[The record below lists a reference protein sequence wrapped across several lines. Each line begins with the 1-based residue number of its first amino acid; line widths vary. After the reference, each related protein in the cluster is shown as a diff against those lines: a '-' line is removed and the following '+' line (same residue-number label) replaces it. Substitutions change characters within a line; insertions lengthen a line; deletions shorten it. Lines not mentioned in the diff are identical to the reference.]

1 MKTVFRYAWPYK
13 WPMLIAI
20 LLMLLEL
27 SVELI
32 QPLLIG
38 RIIDDGIMKEDLNT
52 VLIWGSV
59 MMALAFVALFSGV
72 VNSYFAAH
80 AAQSFGF
87 DLRQALFQRVQ
98 TLSLAAFLRFPTSSL
113 ITRLTSD
120 VTFTQNALFMG
131 LRIMAR
137 APLMVLGS
145 LIMAFIVSPKL
156 AVFLLIG
163 APFLAVFLIVMARK
177 GVRLFGLVQRRL
189 DAVNRLVQEN
199 LQAVRLIKAYLR
211 GVFETER
218 FSKAASALK
227 KDSVHAMRL
236 MELILPVLLF
246 IMNVSFMAV
255 LWFGAKEVRNSD
267 MPVGDVVAIVN
278 YTLRMTS
285 AFSMFSF
292 LIVIF
297 SRAKASSERME
308 ELLVMD
314 DELERLEA
322 ETAIHPGAVSVRF
335 DHVSFRYPGTAEDVL
350 RDVTFEVP
358 AGDKLVIMGAT
369 GSGKSTMLQLLPR
382 MFRATEGSVWVDGRE
397 IEDWPLHTLRN
408 QIGYVPQQSMLFTGS
423 IADNLAW
430 GKPDATS
437 DEIEEAAKKAQIHSS
452 VMRFTEGYQ
461 TRVGQRGV
469 NLSGGQKQRLSIAR
483 ALIRKPSLLI
493 LDDSTSALDVNTESA
508 LWEALREEDT
518 TMLIVTQ
525 KIQTAQIADAILL
538 LSDGQIVGHGTHE
551 QLLESSS
558 FYREIAESQQ
568 KGESASCENHSAMNR
583 LLEKRT

>member
-1 MKTVFRYAWPYK
+1 MKTVFRYALPYK
-13 WPMLIAI
+13 WPMFIAI

-38 RIIDDGIMKEDLNT
+38 RIIDEGIMKEDLNT

-59 MMALAFVALFSGV
+59 MMALAFIALFTGV

-80 AAQSFGF
+80 AAQSFGY
-87 DLRQALFQRVQ
+87 DLRQALFRRVQ
-98 TLSLAAFLRFPTSSL
+98 TFSLAAFLRFPTSSL

-120 VTFTQNALFMG
+120 VTLAQTALFMG

-137 APLMVLGS
+137 APLMALGS
-145 LIMAFIVSPKL
+145 LIMAFVVSPKL

-163 APFLAVFLIVMARK
+163 SPFLAVFLVVMARK
-177 GVRLFGLVQRRL
+177 GVRLFGQVQRRL
-189 DAVNRLVQEN
+189 DGVNQLVQEN

-211 GVFETER
+211 GVFETNR

-255 LWFGAKEVRNSD
+255 LWFGADEVRNSN
-267 MPVGDVVAIVN
+267 MPVGDVVAVVN
-278 YTLRMTS
+278 YTMRMTS

-297 SRAKASSERME
+297 SRAKASSDRME
-308 ELLVMD
+308 ELLVAD
-314 DELERLEA
+314 GDLEKLEIA
-322 ETAIHPGAVSVRF
+322 DNCQQGAVSVRF
-335 DHVSFRYPGTAEDVL
+335 EHVSFRYPGTTEDVL
-350 RDVTFEVP
+350 RDVSFEIP
-358 AGDKLVIMGAT
+358 AGEKLVIMGAT

-382 MFRATEGSVWVDGRE
+382 MFTATEGTVWIDGKN
-397 IEDWPLHTLRN
+397 IADWPLNTLRN
-408 QIGYVPQQSMLFTGS
+408 LIGYVPQQSMLFTGT
-423 IADNLAW
+423 ITDNLSW
-430 GKPDATS
+430 GKPDATAN
-437 DEIEEAAKKAQIHSS
+437 EIEEAGKKAQIHSS
-452 VMRFTEGYQ
+452 VMNFTDGYE

-493 LDDSTSALDVNTESA
+493 LDDSTSALDVKTESSLWDA
-508 LWEALREEDT
+508 LQEEDT

-538 LSDGQIVGHGTHE
+538 LSDGEIVGYGTHE
-551 QLLESSS
+551 ELLQTSA
-558 FYREIAESQQ
+558 FYREIAKSQQ
-568 KGESASCENHSAMNR
+568 NGGVA
-583 LLEKRT
+583 

>member
-1 MKTVFRYAWPYK
+1 MQEVSQLKTVFRYALPYK

-20 LLMLLEL
+20 VLMLIEL

-38 RIIDDGIMKEDLNT
+38 KIIDDGIMQEDLNT
-52 VLIWGSV
+52 VLILGSA
-59 MMALAFVALFSGV
+59 MLALAFVALFTGV

-80 AAQSFGF
+80 AAQSFGY

-98 TLSLAAFLRFPTSSL
+98 TFSLAAFLRFPTSSL

-120 VTFTQNALFMG
+120 VTQAQNGLFMG

-145 LIMAFIVSPKL
+145 LIMAFVVSPKL

-163 APFLAVFLIVMARK
+163 APFLAVFLVVMARK
-177 GVRLFGLVQRRL
+177 GVHLFGVVQQRL
-189 DAVNRLVQEN
+189 DGVNQLVQEN

-211 GVFETER
+211 GTFETNR
-218 FSKAASALK
+218 FSEAAGALK
-227 KDSVHAMRL
+227 KDSVHVMRL
-236 MELILPVLLF
+236 MELVLPVLLF
-246 IMNVSFMAV
+246 IMNISFMAV
-255 LWFGAKEVRNSD
+255 IWFGADEVRNSD
-267 MPVGDVVAIVN
+267 MPVGDVVAVIN
-278 YTLRMTS
+278 YTMRMTS

-297 SRAKASSERME
+297 SRAKASSDRME
-308 ELLVMD
+308 ELLVTD
-314 DELERLEA
+314 DTLEHLELSDTLH
-322 ETAIHPGAVSVRF
+322 TGATSVRF
-335 DHVSFRYPGTAEDVL
+335 ENVSFRYPETTKDVL
-350 RDVTFEVP
+350 KNVSFEVP
-358 AGDKLVIMGAT
+358 AGEKLVIMGAT

-382 MFRATEGSVWVDGRE
+382 MFTVTAGTVYVDGQD
-397 IEDWPLHTLRN
+397 IEEWPLDALRN
-408 QIGYVPQQSMLFTGS
+408 LIGYVPQQSMLFTGS
-423 IADNLAW
+423 IAENLTW
-430 GKPDATS
+430 GKPDATV

-452 VMRFTEGYQ
+452 IMSFGEGYE

-493 LDDSTSALDVNTESA
+493 LDDSTSALDVKTESA
-508 LWEALREEDT
+508 LWEALRGEDT

-525 KIQTAQIADAILL
+525 KIQTAQLADAILL
-538 LSDGQIVGHGTHE
+538 LSDGEIVGYGTHDE
-551 QLLESSS
+551 LLEASS
-558 FYREIAESQQ
+558 FYREIVASQ
-568 KGESASCENHSAMNR
+568 ENGGVA
-583 LLEKRT
+583 

>member
-1 MKTVFRYAWPYK
+1 MKTVFRYALPYK

-38 RIIDDGIMKEDLNT
+38 RIIDEGIMKEDLNT

-59 MMALAFVALFSGV
+59 MMALAFIALFTGV

-80 AAQSFGF
+80 AAQSFGY
-87 DLRQALFQRVQ
+87 DLRQALFRRVQ
-98 TLSLAAFLRFPTSSL
+98 TFSLAAFLRFPTSSL

-120 VTFTQNALFMG
+120 VTLAQTALFMG

-137 APLMVLGS
+137 APLMALGS
-145 LIMAFIVSPKL
+145 LIMAFVVSPKL

-163 APFLAVFLIVMARK
+163 SPFLAVILVVMARK
-177 GVRLFGLVQRRL
+177 GVRLFGQVQRRL
-189 DAVNRLVQEN
+189 DGVNQLVQEN

-211 GVFETER
+211 GVFETNR

-255 LWFGAKEVRNSD
+255 LWFGADEVRNSN
-267 MPVGDVVAIVN
+267 MPVGDVVAVVN
-278 YTLRMTS
+278 YTMRMTS

-297 SRAKASSERME
+297 SRAKASSDRME
-308 ELLVMD
+308 ELLVAD
-314 DELERLEA
+314 GDLEKLEIA
-322 ETAIHPGAVSVRF
+322 DNCQQGAVSVRF
-335 DHVSFRYPGTAEDVL
+335 EHVSFRYPGTTEDVL
-350 RDVTFEVP
+350 RDVSFEVP
-358 AGDKLVIMGAT
+358 AGEKLVIMGAT

-382 MFRATEGSVWVDGRE
+382 MFTATEGTVWIDGKN
-397 IEDWPLHTLRN
+397 IADWPLDTLRN
-408 QIGYVPQQSMLFTGS
+408 LIGYVPQQSMLFTGT
-423 IADNLAW
+423 ITDNLSW
-430 GKPDATS
+430 GKPDATAN
-437 DEIEEAAKKAQIHSS
+437 ETEEAAKKAQIHSS
-452 VMRFTEGYQ
+452 VMNFTDGYE

-493 LDDSTSALDVNTESA
+493 LDDSTSALDVKTESS
-508 LWEALREEDT
+508 LWEALQEEDT

-538 LSDGQIVGHGTHE
+538 LSDGEIVGYGTHE
-551 QLLESSS
+551 ELLQTSA
-558 FYREIAESQQ
+558 FYREIAKSQQ
-568 KGESASCENHSAMNR
+568 NGGVA
-583 LLEKRT
+583 

>member
-1 MKTVFRYAWPYK
+1 MKTVFRYALPYK
-13 WPMLIAI
+13 WPMFIAI

-38 RIIDDGIMKEDLNT
+38 RIIDEGIMKEDLNT

-59 MMALAFVALFSGV
+59 MMGLAFVAFFSGV

-80 AAQSFGF
+80 AAQSFGY

-98 TLSLAAFLRFPTSSL
+98 TFSLAAFLRFPTSSL

-120 VTFTQNALFMG
+120 VTLVQNALFMG

-137 APLMVLGS
+137 APLMVIGS
-145 LIMAFIVSPKL
+145 LIMAFVVSPKL

-163 APFLAVFLIVMARK
+163 APFLAVFLVVMARK

-189 DAVNRLVQEN
+189 DGVNHLVQEN

-211 GVFETER
+211 GVFETDR

-255 LWFGAKEVRNSD
+255 LWFGADEVRNSD
-267 MPVGDVVAIVN
+267 MPVGDIVAIVN
-278 YTLRMTS
+278 YTMRMTS

-297 SRAKASSERME
+297 SRAKASSDRME
-308 ELLVMD
+308 ELLVAD
-314 DELERLEA
+314 ADVEKLEIADNR
-322 ETAIHPGAVSVRF
+322 HQGAVSVRF
-335 DHVSFRYPGTAEDVL
+335 EHVSFRYPGTTEDVL
-350 RDVTFEVP
+350 KDVSFEVA
-358 AGDKLVIMGAT
+358 AGEKLVVMGAT
-369 GSGKSTMLQLLPR
+369 GSGKSTMMQLLPR
-382 MFRATEGSVWVDGRE
+382 MFTATKGTVWIDGKN
-397 IEDWPLHTLRN
+397 IADWPLDTLRN
-408 QIGYVPQQSMLFTGS
+408 LIGYVPQQSMLFTGS
-423 IADNLAW
+423 IVDNLSW
-430 GKPDATS
+430 GKPNATA

-452 VMRFTEGYQ
+452 VIDFRDGYE

-493 LDDSTSALDVNTESA
+493 LDDSTSALDVKTESS
-508 LWEALREEDT
+508 LWDELREEDM

-525 KIQTAQIADAILL
+525 KIQTAKIADAILL
-538 LSDGQIVGHGTHE
+538 LSEGKIVGYGTHE
-551 QLLESSS
+551 ELLQSSS

-568 KGESASCENHSAMNR
+568 SGGVA
-583 LLEKRT
+583 

>member
-1 MKTVFRYAWPYK
+1 MKTVFRYALPYR

-27 SVELI
+27 SVELL

-38 RIIDDGIMKEDLNT
+38 RIIDEGIMKEDLNT

-59 MMALAFVALFSGV
+59 MMGLAFVALFSGV

-80 AAQSFGF
+80 AAQSFGY

-98 TLSLAAFLRFPTSSL
+98 TFSLAAFLRFPTSSL

-120 VTFTQNALFMG
+120 VTLAQNALFMA

-137 APLMVLGS
+137 APLMVIGS
-145 LIMAFIVSPKL
+145 LIMAFVVSPKL

-163 APFLAVFLIVMARK
+163 APFLAAFLIVMARK

-189 DAVNRLVQEN
+189 DGVNHLVQEN

-211 GVFETER
+211 GVFETNR

-227 KDSVHAMRL
+227 KDSVQAMRL

-255 LWFGAKEVRNSD
+255 LWFGADEVRNSN
-267 MPVGDVVAIVN
+267 MPVGDVVAVVN
-278 YTLRMTS
+278 YTMRMTS

-297 SRAKASSERME
+297 SRAKASSDRME
-308 ELLVMD
+308 ELLVAD
-314 DELERLEA
+314 GELEKLELA
-322 ETAIHPGAVSVRF
+322 DNRHEGAVSVRF
-335 DHVSFRYPGTAEDVL
+335 EDVSFRYPGTNEDVL
-350 RDVTFEVP
+350 KDVSFEVS
-358 AGDKLVIMGAT
+358 AGEKLVVMGAT

-382 MFRATEGSVWVDGRE
+382 MFTATKGTIRIDGKN
-397 IEDWPLHTLRN
+397 IADWPLDTLRN
-408 QIGYVPQQSMLFTGS
+408 LIGYVPQQSMLFTGS
-423 IADNLAW
+423 IIDNLSW
-430 GKPDATS
+430 GKPNATA
-437 DEIEEAAKKAQIHSS
+437 DEMEEAARKAQIHSS
-452 VMRFTEGYQ
+452 IMDFTEGYE

-493 LDDSTSALDVNTESA
+493 LDDSTSALDVKTESS
-508 LWEALREEDT
+508 LWEALQEEDT

-538 LSDGQIVGHGTHE
+538 LSDGEIVGYGTHE
-551 QLLESSS
+551 ELLQTSS

-568 KGESASCENHSAMNR
+568 NGGVA
-583 LLEKRT
+583 

>member
-1 MKTVFRYAWPYK
+1 MKTVFRYALPYK
-13 WPMLIAI
+13 WPMFIAI
-20 LLMLLEL
+20 VLMLLEL

-52 VLIWGSV
+52 VLVWGSV
-59 MMALAFVALFSGV
+59 MLALAFLALITGV

-80 AAQSFGF
+80 AAQSFGY

-98 TLSLAAFLRFPTSSL
+98 TFSLAAFLRFPTSSL

-120 VTFTQNALFMG
+120 VTLAQNALFMG

-137 APLMVLGS
+137 APLMVIGS
-145 LIMAFIVSPKL
+145 VIMAFVVSPKL
-156 AVFLLIG
+156 AIFLLIG
-163 APFLAVFLIVMARK
+163 APFLAVFLIIMARK

-189 DAVNRLVQEN
+189 DGVNQLVQEN

-211 GVFETER
+211 GVFETNR
-218 FSKAASALK
+218 FSKAAGALK
-227 KDSVHAMRL
+227 KDSVRAMRL

-255 LWFGAKEVRNSD
+255 LWFGADEVRNSG
-267 MPVGDVVAIVN
+267 MPVGDVVAVVN
-278 YTLRMTS
+278 YTMRMTS

-308 ELLVMD
+308 ELLVAD
-314 DELERLEA
+314 DELEKLEIG
-322 ETAIHPGAVSVRF
+322 ENRPRGAASVRF
-335 DHVSFRYPGTAEDVL
+335 EHVSFRYPGTTEDVL
-350 RDVTFEVP
+350 KDVSFEVP
-358 AGDKLVIMGAT
+358 AGGKLVIMGAT

-382 MFRATEGSVWVDGRE
+382 MFTVTEGSVWIDSKY
-397 IEDWPLHTLRN
+397 IEEWPLDTLRN
-408 QIGYVPQQSMLFTGS
+408 LIGYVPQQSMLFTGS
-423 IADNLAW
+423 IAENLSW
-430 GKPDATS
+430 GKPDATAN
-437 DEIEEAAKKAQIHSS
+437 EIEEAAKKAQIHSS
-452 VMRFTEGYQ
+452 IMHFSEGYE

-493 LDDSTSALDVNTESA
+493 LDDSTSALDVKTESA
-508 LWEALREEDT
+508 LWEAMREEDT
-518 TMLIVTQ
+518 TMFIVTQ

-538 LSDGQIVGHGTHE
+538 LSDGKIAGYGTHE
-551 QLLESSS
+551 ELLETSS

-568 KGESASCENHSAMNR
+568 NGGVA
-583 LLEKRT
+583 

>member
-1 MKTVFRYAWPYK
+1 MKTVFRYALPYK
-13 WPMLIAI
+13 WPMFIAT

-38 RIIDDGIMKEDLNT
+38 RIIDEGIMKEDLNT

-80 AAQSFGF
+80 AAQSFGY

-98 TLSLAAFLRFPTSSL
+98 TFSLAAFLRFPTSSL

-120 VTFTQNALFMG
+120 VTLAQNALFMG

-145 LIMAFIVSPKL
+145 LIMAFVVSPKL

-163 APFLAVFLIVMARK
+163 APFLAVFLVVMARK
-177 GVRLFGLVQRRL
+177 GVRLFGLVQHRL
-189 DAVNRLVQEN
+189 DGVNQLVQEN

-211 GVFETER
+211 GVFETDR
-218 FSKAASALK
+218 FSKAARALK

-246 IMNVSFMAV
+246 IMNVSFMVV
-255 LWFGAKEVRNSD
+255 LWFGADEVRNSN
-267 MPVGDVVAIVN
+267 MPVGDIVAIVN
-278 YTLRMTS
+278 YTMRMTS

-297 SRAKASSERME
+297 SRAKASSDRME
-308 ELLVMD
+308 ELLVAD
-314 DELERLEA
+314 GDLEKLTIAGDR
-322 ETAIHPGAVSVRF
+322 HQGAVSVRF
-335 DHVSFRYPGTAEDVL
+335 EQVSFHYPGTTEEVL
-350 RDVTFEVP
+350 KDVTFEVP
-358 AGDKLVIMGAT
+358 AGEKLVIMGAT

-382 MFRATEGSVWVDGRE
+382 MFTATEGTVWIDGKNIAE
-397 IEDWPLHTLRN
+397 WPLDTLRN
-408 QIGYVPQQSMLFTGS
+408 LIGYVPQQSMLFTGS
-423 IADNLAW
+423 ITDNLSW
-430 GKPDATS
+430 GKPDATAN
-437 DEIEEAAKKAQIHSS
+437 EIKEAAKKAQIHSS
-452 VMRFTEGYQ
+452 VMDFTDGYE

-493 LDDSTSALDVNTESA
+493 LDDSTSALDVKTESSLWDA
-508 LWEALREEDT
+508 LQEEDT

-538 LSDGQIVGHGTHE
+538 LSDGKIVGYGTHE
-551 QLLESSS
+551 ELLQTSS

-568 KGESASCENHSAMNR
+568 NGGVA
-583 LLEKRT
+583 

>member
-1 MKTVFRYAWPYK
+1 MKTIFRYALPYK

-38 RIIDDGIMKEDLNT
+38 RIIDEGIMKEDLNT

-59 MMALAFVALFSGV
+59 MMGLAFVALFSGV

-80 AAQSFGF
+80 AAQSFGY

-98 TLSLAAFLRFPTSSL
+98 TFSLAAFLRFPTSSL

-120 VTFTQNALFMG
+120 VTLVQNALFMG

-145 LIMAFIVSPKL
+145 LIMAFVVSPKL

-163 APFLAVFLIVMARK
+163 APFLAVFLVIMARK

-189 DAVNRLVQEN
+189 DGVNHLVQEN

-211 GVFETER
+211 GVFETNR

-255 LWFGAKEVRNSD
+255 LWFGADEVRNSD
-267 MPVGDVVAIVN
+267 MPVGDIVAIVN
-278 YTLRMTS
+278 YTMRMTS

-297 SRAKASSERME
+297 SRAKASSDRME
-308 ELLVMD
+308 ELLVAD
-314 DELERLEA
+314 ADLEKLE
-322 ETAIHPGAVSVRF
+322 IVDNRHQGAVSVRF
-335 DHVSFRYPGTAEDVL
+335 EHVSFRYPGTTEDVL
-350 RDVTFEVP
+350 KDVSFEVA
-358 AGDKLVIMGAT
+358 AGEKLVVMGAT

-382 MFRATEGSVWVDGRE
+382 MFTATEGTVWINGKN
-397 IEDWPLHTLRN
+397 ITDWPLDTLRTM
-408 QIGYVPQQSMLFTGS
+408 IGYVPQHSMLFTGS
-423 IADNLAW
+423 IIDNLLW
-430 GKPDATS
+430 GKPNATA
-437 DEIEEAAKKAQIHSS
+437 DEMEEAAKKAQIHSS
-452 VMRFTEGYQ
+452 IMNFSDGYE

-493 LDDSTSALDVNTESA
+493 LDDSTSALDVQTESS
-508 LWEALREEDT
+508 LWDSLQEEDT

-525 KIQTAQIADAILL
+525 KIQTAKIADTILL
-538 LSDGQIVGHGTHE
+538 LSEGEIVGYGTHE
-551 QLLESSS
+551 ELLQTSS
-558 FYREIAESQQ
+558 FYREIAKSQQ
-568 KGESASCENHSAMNR
+568 SGGVA
-583 LLEKRT
+583 

>member
-1 MKTVFRYAWPYK
+1 MKTVFRYALPYK
-13 WPMLIAI
+13 WPMFIAI

-27 SVELI
+27 SVELM

-38 RIIDDGIMKEDLNT
+38 RIIDEGIMKEDLNT

-59 MMALAFVALFSGV
+59 MMGLAFVALFSGV

-80 AAQSFGF
+80 AAQSFGY

-98 TLSLAAFLRFPTSSL
+98 TFSLAAFLRFPTSSL

-120 VTFTQNALFMG
+120 VTLAQNALFMG

-145 LIMAFIVSPKL
+145 LIMAFVVSPKL

-163 APFLAVFLIVMARK
+163 APFLAAFLIVMARK

-189 DAVNRLVQEN
+189 DGVNHLVQEN

-211 GVFETER
+211 GVFETNR

-227 KDSVHAMRL
+227 KDSVQAMRL

-255 LWFGAKEVRNSD
+255 LWFGADEVRNSN
-267 MPVGDVVAIVN
+267 MPVGDVVAVVN
-278 YTLRMTS
+278 YTMRMTS

-297 SRAKASSERME
+297 SRAKASSDRME
-308 ELLVMD
+308 ELLVAD
-314 DELERLEA
+314 DDLEKLEVA
-322 ETAIHPGAVSVRF
+322 DNRHPGAVSVRF
-335 DHVSFRYPGTAEDVL
+335 DHVSFRYPGTTEDVL
-350 RDVTFEVP
+350 QDVSFEVP
-358 AGDKLVIMGAT
+358 AGEKLVIMGAT

-382 MFRATEGSVWVDGRE
+382 MFTATQGTVWIDGKN
-397 IEDWPLHTLRN
+397 IADWPLDTLRN
-408 QIGYVPQQSMLFTGS
+408 LIGYVPQQSILFTGS
-423 IADNLAW
+423 IADNLSW
-430 GKPDATS
+430 GKPNATA
-437 DEIEEAAKKAQIHSS
+437 DEIEKAAKKAQIHSS
-452 VMRFTEGYQ
+452 VMDFTDGYE

-483 ALIRKPSLLI
+483 ALIRTPSLLV
-493 LDDSTSALDVNTESA
+493 LDDSTSALDVKTESSLWKA
-508 LWEALREEDT
+508 LQEEDT

-538 LSDGQIVGHGTHE
+538 VSDGVIVGYGTHE
-551 QLLESSS
+551 ELLQTSS

-568 KGESASCENHSAMNR
+568 NGGVA
-583 LLEKRT
+583 

>member
-1 MKTVFRYAWPYK
+1 MKTIFRYALPYK

-20 LLMLLEL
+20 FLMLLEL

-38 RIIDDGIMKEDLNT
+38 RIIDEGIMKEDLNT

-59 MMALAFVALFSGV
+59 MMGLAFVALFSGV

-80 AAQSFGF
+80 AAQSFGY

-98 TLSLAAFLRFPTSSL
+98 TFSLAAFLRFPTSSL

-120 VTFTQNALFMG
+120 VTLVQNALFMG

-137 APLMVLGS
+137 APLMVIGS
-145 LIMAFIVSPKL
+145 LIMAFVVSPKL

-163 APFLAVFLIVMARK
+163 APFLAVFLVVMARK

-189 DAVNRLVQEN
+189 DGVNHLVQEN

-211 GVFETER
+211 GVFETNR

-246 IMNVSFMAV
+246 LMNVSFMAV
-255 LWFGAKEVRNSD
+255 LWFGADEVRNSD
-267 MPVGDVVAIVN
+267 MPVGDIVAIVN
-278 YTLRMTS
+278 YTMRMTS

-297 SRAKASSERME
+297 SRAKASSDRME
-308 ELLVMD
+308 ELLVAD
-314 DELERLEA
+314 ADIEKLEIGDNR
-322 ETAIHPGAVSVRF
+322 HQGAVSVRF
-335 DHVSFRYPGTAEDVL
+335 EHVSFRYPGTTEDVL
-350 RDVTFEVP
+350 KDVSFEVA
-358 AGDKLVIMGAT
+358 AGEKLVVMGAT

-382 MFRATEGSVWVDGRE
+382 MFTATEGTVWIDGKN
-397 IEDWPLHTLRN
+397 ITDWPLDTLRTM
-408 QIGYVPQQSMLFTGS
+408 IGYVPQHSMLFTGS
-423 IADNLAW
+423 IIDNLSW
-430 GKPDATS
+430 GKPNATA
-437 DEIEEAAKKAQIHSS
+437 DEMEEAAKKAQIHSS
-452 VMRFTEGYQ
+452 IMNFSDGYE

-493 LDDSTSALDVNTESA
+493 LDDSTSALDVQTESS
-508 LWEALREEDT
+508 LWDALREEDT
-518 TMLIVTQ
+518 TMLIITQ

-538 LSDGQIVGHGTHE
+538 LSEGKIVGYGTHE
-551 QLLESSS
+551 ELLQTSS

-568 KGESASCENHSAMNR
+568 SGGVA
-583 LLEKRT
+583 

>member
-1 MKTVFRYAWPYK
+1 MKTVFRYALPYK
-13 WPMLIAI
+13 WPMFIAI

-27 SVELI
+27 SVELM

-38 RIIDDGIMKEDLNT
+38 RIIDEGIMKEDLNT

-59 MMALAFVALFSGV
+59 MMGLAFVALFSGV

-80 AAQSFGF
+80 AAQSFGY

-98 TLSLAAFLRFPTSSL
+98 TFSLAAFLRFPTSSL

-120 VTFTQNALFMG
+120 VTLAQNALFMG

-145 LIMAFIVSPKL
+145 LIMAFVVSPKL

-163 APFLAVFLIVMARK
+163 APFLAAFLIVMARK

-189 DAVNRLVQEN
+189 DGVNHLVQEN

-211 GVFETER
+211 GVFETNR

-227 KDSVHAMRL
+227 KDSVQAMRL

-255 LWFGAKEVRNSD
+255 LWFGADEVRNSN
-267 MPVGDVVAIVN
+267 MPVGDVVAVVN
-278 YTLRMTS
+278 YTMRMTS

-297 SRAKASSERME
+297 SRAKASSDRME
-308 ELLVMD
+308 ELLVAD
-314 DELERLEA
+314 DDLEKLEVA
-322 ETAIHPGAVSVRF
+322 DNRHPGAVSVRF
-335 DHVSFRYPGTAEDVL
+335 DHVSFRYPGTTEDVL
-350 RDVTFEVP
+350 QDVSFEVP
-358 AGDKLVIMGAT
+358 AGEKLVIMGAT

-382 MFRATEGSVWVDGRE
+382 MFTATQGTVWIDGKN
-397 IEDWPLHTLRN
+397 IADWPLDTLRN
-408 QIGYVPQQSMLFTGS
+408 LIGYVPQQSVLFTGS
-423 IADNLAW
+423 IADNLSW
-430 GKPDATS
+430 GKPNATA
-437 DEIEEAAKKAQIHSS
+437 DEIEKAAKKAQIHSS
-452 VMRFTEGYQ
+452 VMDFTDGYE

-483 ALIRKPSLLI
+483 ALIRTPSLLV
-493 LDDSTSALDVNTESA
+493 LDDSTSALDVKTESSLWKA
-508 LWEALREEDT
+508 LQEEDT

-538 LSDGQIVGHGTHE
+538 VSDGVIVGYGTHE
-551 QLLESSS
+551 ELLQTSS

-568 KGESASCENHSAMNR
+568 NGGVA
-583 LLEKRT
+583 

>member
-1 MKTVFRYAWPYK
+1 MKTVFRYALPYK
-13 WPMLIAI
+13 WPMFIAI
-20 LLMLLEL
+20 VLMLLEL

-52 VLIWGSV
+52 VLVWGSV
-59 MMALAFVALFSGV
+59 MLALAFLALITGV

-80 AAQSFGF
+80 AAQSFGY

-98 TLSLAAFLRFPTSSL
+98 TFSLAAFLRFPTSSL

-120 VTFTQNALFMG
+120 VTLAQNALFMG

-137 APLMVLGS
+137 APLMVIGS
-145 LIMAFIVSPKL
+145 VIMAFVVSPKL
-156 AVFLLIG
+156 AIFLLIG
-163 APFLAVFLIVMARK
+163 APFLAVFLIIMARK

-189 DAVNRLVQEN
+189 DGVNQLVQEN

-211 GVFETER
+211 GVFETNR
-218 FSKAASALK
+218 FSKAAGALK
-227 KDSVHAMRL
+227 KDSVRAMRL

-255 LWFGAKEVRNSD
+255 LWFGAGEVRNSG
-267 MPVGDVVAIVN
+267 MPVGDVVAVVN
-278 YTLRMTS
+278 YTMRMTS

-308 ELLVMD
+308 ELLVAD
-314 DELERLEA
+314 DELEQLE
-322 ETAIHPGAVSVRF
+322 IGDNRPRGAASVRF
-335 DHVSFRYPGTAEDVL
+335 EHVSFRYPGTTEDVL
-350 RDVTFEVP
+350 KDVSFEVP
-358 AGDKLVIMGAT
+358 AGGKLVIMGAT

-382 MFRATEGSVWVDGRE
+382 MFTVTEGAVWIDGKY
-397 IEDWPLHTLRN
+397 IEEWPLDTLRN
-408 QIGYVPQQSMLFTGS
+408 LIGYVPQQSMLFTGS
-423 IADNLAW
+423 IAENLSW
-430 GKPDATS
+430 GKPDATAN
-437 DEIEEAAKKAQIHSS
+437 EIEKAAKKAQIHSS
-452 VMRFTEGYQ
+452 IMHFSEGYE

-493 LDDSTSALDVNTESA
+493 LDDSTSALDVKTESA

-518 TMLIVTQ
+518 TMFIVTQ

-538 LSDGQIVGHGTHE
+538 LSDGKIAGYGTHE
-551 QLLESSS
+551 ELLETSS

-568 KGESASCENHSAMNR
+568 NGGVA
-583 LLEKRT
+583 

>member
-1 MKTVFRYAWPYK
+1 MKTVFRYALPYK
-13 WPMLIAI
+13 WPMFIAI

-38 RIIDDGIMKEDLNT
+38 RIIDEGIMKEDLNT

-59 MMALAFVALFSGV
+59 MMALAFIALFTGV

-80 AAQSFGF
+80 AAQSFGY
-87 DLRQALFQRVQ
+87 DLRQALFRRVQ
-98 TLSLAAFLRFPTSSL
+98 TFSLAAFLRFPTSSL

-120 VTFTQNALFMG
+120 VTLAQTALFMG

-137 APLMVLGS
+137 APLMALGS
-145 LIMAFIVSPKL
+145 LIMAFVVSPKL

-163 APFLAVFLIVMARK
+163 SPFLAVFLVVMARK
-177 GVRLFGLVQRRL
+177 GVHLFGQVQRRL
-189 DAVNRLVQEN
+189 DGVNQLVQEN

-211 GVFETER
+211 GVFETNR

-255 LWFGAKEVRNSD
+255 LWFGADEVRNSN
-267 MPVGDVVAIVN
+267 MPVGDVVAVVN
-278 YTLRMTS
+278 YTMRMTS

-297 SRAKASSERME
+297 SRAKASSDRME
-308 ELLVMD
+308 ELLVAD
-314 DELERLEA
+314 GDLEKLEIA
-322 ETAIHPGAVSVRF
+322 GNCQHGAVSVRF
-335 DHVSFRYPGTAEDVL
+335 EHVSFRYPGTNEDVL
-350 RDVTFEVP
+350 RDVSFEVP
-358 AGDKLVIMGAT
+358 AGEKLVIMGAT

-382 MFRATEGSVWVDGRE
+382 MFTATEGTVWIDGKN
-397 IEDWPLHTLRN
+397 IADWPLDTLRN
-408 QIGYVPQQSMLFTGS
+408 LTGYVPQQSMLFTGS
-423 IADNLAW
+423 ITDNLSW
-430 GKPDATS
+430 GKPDATAN
-437 DEIEEAAKKAQIHSS
+437 EIEEAAKKAHIHSS
-452 VMRFTEGYQ
+452 VMDFTDGYE

-493 LDDSTSALDVNTESA
+493 LDDSTSALDVKTESS
-508 LWEALREEDT
+508 LWEALQEEDT

-538 LSDGQIVGHGTHE
+538 LSDGEIVGYGAHE
-551 QLLESSS
+551 ELLQTSA
-558 FYREIAESQQ
+558 FYREIAKSQQ
-568 KGESASCENHSAMNR
+568 NGGVA
-583 LLEKRT
+583 

>member
-1 MKTVFRYAWPYK
+1 MKTVFRYALPYK
-13 WPMLIAI
+13 WPMFIAI
-20 LLMLLEL
+20 VLMLLEL

-52 VLIWGSV
+52 VLVWGSV
-59 MMALAFVALFSGV
+59 MLALAFLALITGV

-80 AAQSFGF
+80 AAQSFGY

-98 TLSLAAFLRFPTSSL
+98 TFSLAAFLRFPTSSL

-120 VTFTQNALFMG
+120 VTLAQNALFMG

-137 APLMVLGS
+137 APLMVIGS
-145 LIMAFIVSPKL
+145 VIMAFVVSPKL
-156 AVFLLIG
+156 AIFLLIG
-163 APFLAVFLIVMARK
+163 APFLAVFLIIMARK

-189 DAVNRLVQEN
+189 DGVNQLVQEN

-211 GVFETER
+211 GVFETNR
-218 FSKAASALK
+218 FSKAAGALK
-227 KDSVHAMRL
+227 KDSVRAMRL

-255 LWFGAKEVRNSD
+255 LWFGAGEVRNSG
-267 MPVGDVVAIVN
+267 MPVGDVVAVVN
-278 YTLRMTS
+278 YTMRMTS

-308 ELLVMD
+308 ELLVAD
-314 DELERLEA
+314 DELEQLE
-322 ETAIHPGAVSVRF
+322 IGDNRPRGAASVRF
-335 DHVSFRYPGTAEDVL
+335 EHVSFRYPGTTEDVL
-350 RDVTFEVP
+350 KDVSFEVP
-358 AGDKLVIMGAT
+358 AGGKLVIMGAT

-382 MFRATEGSVWVDGRE
+382 MFTVTEGAVWIDGKY
-397 IEDWPLHTLRN
+397 IEEWPLDTLRN
-408 QIGYVPQQSMLFTGS
+408 LIGYVPQQSMLFTGS
-423 IADNLAW
+423 IAENLSW
-430 GKPDATS
+430 GKPDATAN
-437 DEIEEAAKKAQIHSS
+437 EIEKAAKKAQIHSS
-452 VMRFTEGYQ
+452 IMHFSEGYE

-493 LDDSTSALDVNTESA
+493 LDDSTSALDVKTESA

-518 TMLIVTQ
+518 TMFIVTQ

-538 LSDGQIVGHGTHE
+538 LSDGKIVGYGTHE
-551 QLLESSS
+551 ELLETSS

-568 KGESASCENHSAMNR
+568 NGGVA
-583 LLEKRT
+583 

>member
-1 MKTVFRYAWPYK
+1 MKTVFRYALPYK
-13 WPMLIAI
+13 WPMFIAI

-38 RIIDDGIMKEDLNT
+38 RIIDEGIMKEDLNT

-59 MMALAFVALFSGV
+59 MMALAFIALFTGV

-80 AAQSFGF
+80 AAQSFGY
-87 DLRQALFQRVQ
+87 DLRQALFRRVQ
-98 TLSLAAFLRFPTSSL
+98 TFSLAAFLRFPTSSL

-120 VTFTQNALFMG
+120 VTLAQTALFMG

-137 APLMVLGS
+137 APLMALGS
-145 LIMAFIVSPKL
+145 LIMAFVVSPKL

-163 APFLAVFLIVMARK
+163 SPFLAVFLVVMARK
-177 GVRLFGLVQRRL
+177 GVRLFGQVQRRL
-189 DAVNRLVQEN
+189 DGVNQLVQEN

-211 GVFETER
+211 GVFETNR

-255 LWFGAKEVRNSD
+255 LWFGADEVRNSN
-267 MPVGDVVAIVN
+267 MPVGDVVAVVN
-278 YTLRMTS
+278 YTMRMTS

-297 SRAKASSERME
+297 SRAKASSDRME
-308 ELLVMD
+308 ELLVAD
-314 DELERLEA
+314 GDLEKLEIA
-322 ETAIHPGAVSVRF
+322 DNCQQDAVSVRF
-335 DHVSFRYPGTAEDVL
+335 EHVSFRYPGTTEDVL
-350 RDVTFEVP
+350 RDVSFEIP
-358 AGDKLVIMGAT
+358 AGEKLVIMGAT

-382 MFRATEGSVWVDGRE
+382 MFTATEGTVWIDGKN
-397 IEDWPLHTLRN
+397 IADWPLNTLRN
-408 QIGYVPQQSMLFTGS
+408 LIGYVPQQSMLFTGTIS
-423 IADNLAW
+423 DNLSW
-430 GKPDATS
+430 GKPDAIAN
-437 DEIEEAAKKAQIHSS
+437 EIEEAAKKAQIHSS
-452 VMRFTEGYQ
+452 VMNFMDGYK

-483 ALIRKPSLLI
+483 ALIRKPSLLV
-493 LDDSTSALDVNTESA
+493 LDDSTSALDVKTESSLWDA
-508 LWEALREEDT
+508 LQEENT

-538 LSDGQIVGHGTHE
+538 LSDGEIVGYGTHE
-551 QLLESSS
+551 ELLQTSA
-558 FYREIAESQQ
+558 FYREIAKSQQ
-568 KGESASCENHSAMNR
+568 NGGVA
-583 LLEKRT
+583 

>member
-1 MKTVFRYAWPYK
+1 MKTVFRYALPYK
-13 WPMLIAI
+13 WPMFIAI

-38 RIIDDGIMKEDLNT
+38 RIIDEGIMKEDLNT
-52 VLIWGSV
+52 VVIWGSV

-72 VNSYFAAH
+72 INSYFAAH
-80 AAQSFGF
+80 AAQSFGY

-98 TLSLAAFLRFPTSSL
+98 TFSLAAFLRFPTSSL

-120 VTFTQNALFMG
+120 VTLAQNALFMG

-145 LIMAFIVSPKL
+145 LIMAFVVSPKL

-163 APFLAVFLIVMARK
+163 APFLAVFLVVMARK

-189 DAVNRLVQEN
+189 DGVNQLVQEN

-211 GVFETER
+211 GVFETDR
-218 FSKAASALK
+218 FSTAARALK

-246 IMNVSFMAV
+246 IMNVSFMVV
-255 LWFGAKEVRNSD
+255 LWFGADEVRNSN
-267 MPVGDVVAIVN
+267 MPVGDIVAIVN
-278 YTLRMTS
+278 YTMRMTS

-297 SRAKASSERME
+297 SRAKASSDRME
-308 ELLVMD
+308 ELLVAD
-314 DELERLEA
+314 GDLEKL
-322 ETAIHPGAVSVRF
+322 AIADNLHQGAVSVRF
-335 DHVSFRYPGTAEDVL
+335 EHVSFRYAGTTEDVL
-350 RDVTFEVP
+350 RDVSFEVP
-358 AGDKLVIMGAT
+358 AGEKLVIMGAT

-382 MFRATEGSVWVDGRE
+382 MFTATEGTVWVNGKN
-397 IEDWPLHTLRN
+397 IADWPLDTLRN
-408 QIGYVPQQSMLFTGS
+408 LIGYVPQQSMLFTGS
-423 IADNLAW
+423 IANNLSW
-430 GKPDATS
+430 GKPNATAN
-437 DEIEEAAKKAQIHSS
+437 EMEEAAKKAQIHSS
-452 VMRFTEGYQ
+452 IMDFTGGYE

-493 LDDSTSALDVNTESA
+493 LDDSTSALDVKTESSLWDA
-508 LWEALREEDT
+508 LQEEDT

-538 LSDGQIVGHGTHE
+538 LSDGKIVGYGTHE
-551 QLLESSS
+551 ELLQTSS

-568 KGESASCENHSAMNR
+568 NGGVA
-583 LLEKRT
+583 

>member
-1 MKTVFRYAWPYK
+1 MKTVFRYALPYK
-13 WPMLIAI
+13 WPMFIAI

-38 RIIDDGIMKEDLNT
+38 RIIDEGIMKEDLNT

-59 MMALAFVALFSGV
+59 MMALAFIALFTGV

-80 AAQSFGF
+80 AAQSFGY

-98 TLSLAAFLRFPTSSL
+98 TFSLAAFLRFPTSSL
-113 ITRLTSD
+113 ITRLTND
-120 VTFTQNALFMG
+120 VTLAQTALFMG

-137 APLMVLGS
+137 APLMALGS
-145 LIMAFIVSPKL
+145 LIMAFVVSPKL

-163 APFLAVFLIVMARK
+163 APFLAVFLVGMARK
-177 GVRLFGLVQRRL
+177 GIRLFGQVQRRL
-189 DAVNRLVQEN
+189 DGVNRLVQEN

-211 GVFETER
+211 GVFETNR

-227 KDSVHAMRL
+227 KDSIHAMRL

-255 LWFGAKEVRNSD
+255 LWFGADEVRNSN
-267 MPVGDVVAIVN
+267 MPVGDVVAVIN
-278 YTLRMTS
+278 YTMRMTS

-297 SRAKASSERME
+297 SRAKASSDRME
-308 ELLVMD
+308 ELLVAD
-314 DELERLEA
+314 DDLEQLEIA
-322 ETAIHPGAVSVRF
+322 TDRHQGAASVRF
-335 DHVSFRYPGTAEDVL
+335 EHVSFRYPGTTADVL
-350 RDVTFEVP
+350 RDVSFEVL
-358 AGDKLVIMGAT
+358 AGEKLVIMGAT

-382 MFRATEGSVWVDGRE
+382 MFTATEGTVWVDGKNLA
-397 IEDWPLHTLRN
+397 DWPLDTLRN
-408 QIGYVPQQSMLFTGS
+408 MIGYVPQQSMLFTGS
-423 IADNLAW
+423 IAENLSW
-430 GKPDATS
+430 GKPNATTN
-437 DEIEEAAKKAQIHSS
+437 EIEEAAKKAQIHSS
-452 VMRFTEGYQ
+452 VMNFTDGYA

-493 LDDSTSALDVNTESA
+493 LDDSTSALDVKTESSLWDA
-508 LWEALREEDT
+508 LQEEDT

-538 LSDGQIVGHGTHE
+538 VSEGEVVGYGTHE
-551 QLLESSS
+551 ELLQTSA

-568 KGESASCENHSAMNR
+568 NGGVA
-583 LLEKRT
+583 

>member
-1 MKTVFRYAWPYK
+1 MKTVFRYALPYK
-13 WPMLIAI
+13 WPMFIAI

-27 SVELI
+27 SVELM

-38 RIIDDGIMKEDLNT
+38 RIIDEGIMKEDLNT

-59 MMALAFVALFSGV
+59 MMGLAFVALFSGV

-80 AAQSFGF
+80 AAQSFGY

-98 TLSLAAFLRFPTSSL
+98 TFSLAAFLRFPTSSL

-120 VTFTQNALFMG
+120 VTLAQNALFMG

-145 LIMAFIVSPKL
+145 LIMAFVVSPKL

-163 APFLAVFLIVMARK
+163 APFLAAFLIVMARK
-177 GVRLFGLVQRRL
+177 GIRLFGLVQRRL
-189 DAVNRLVQEN
+189 DGVNHLVQEN

-211 GVFETER
+211 GVFETNR

-227 KDSVHAMRL
+227 KDSVQAMRL

-255 LWFGAKEVRNSD
+255 LWFGADEVRNSN
-267 MPVGDVVAIVN
+267 MPVGDVVAVVN
-278 YTLRMTS
+278 YTMRMTS

-297 SRAKASSERME
+297 SRAKASSDRME
-308 ELLVMD
+308 ELLVAD
-314 DELERLEA
+314 DDLEKLEVA
-322 ETAIHPGAVSVRF
+322 DNRHPGAVSVRF
-335 DHVSFRYPGTAEDVL
+335 DHVSFRYPGTTEDVL
-350 RDVTFEVP
+350 QDVSFEVP
-358 AGDKLVIMGAT
+358 AGEKLVIMGAT

-382 MFRATEGSVWVDGRE
+382 MFTATQGTVWIDGKN
-397 IEDWPLHTLRN
+397 IADWPLDTLRN
-408 QIGYVPQQSMLFTGS
+408 LIGYVPQQSILFTGS
-423 IADNLAW
+423 IADNLSW
-430 GKPDATS
+430 GKQNATA
-437 DEIEEAAKKAQIHSS
+437 DEIKKAAKKAQIHSS
-452 VMRFTEGYQ
+452 VMDFTDGYE

-483 ALIRKPSLLI
+483 ALIRTPSLLI
-493 LDDSTSALDVNTESA
+493 LDDSTSALDVKTESSLWKA
-508 LWEALREEDT
+508 LQEEDT

-538 LSDGQIVGHGTHE
+538 VSDGVIVGYGTHE
-551 QLLESSS
+551 ELLQTSS

-568 KGESASCENHSAMNR
+568 NGGVA
-583 LLEKRT
+583 